1 MKQVGSRVVQGVGA
15 THDNDLECSL
25 ALPVQHVALA
35 NQFKTV
41 HAVTLNAETGH
52 AEALGSS
59 RMPLD
64 KNELLLSLQI
74 AMKIADL
81 GSTAEALEVNC

>member
-1 MKQVGSRVVQGVGA
+1 M
-15 THDNDLECSL
+15 
-25 ALPVQHVALA
+25 QHVALA

-41 HAVTLNAETGH
+41 HAIALNAETGH
-52 AEALGSS
+52 VEAPKALGS